1 MHRIISLWLW
11 YKSGCTYDTPP
22 PPENSLRILNFWF
35 YNVDVLT
42 NNRNWVF
49 AIEGA
54 NNWGKARPLSEFKR
68 F

>member
-1 MHRIISLWLW
+1 MNPH
-11 YKSGCTYDTPP
+11 PH
-22 PPENSLRILNFWF
+22 PENSLRILNLCF

-42 NNRNWVF
+42 NNRNWGI